1 MKNNKIELFDWKFT
15 PRINI
20 FMLKL
25 IGLWP
30 KGDSSYKLNLYL
42 SQSIILISVFVIGH
56 IFFQTVNI
64 LFIFDDLQSV
74 TGTVFILLTQ
84 VMAIFK
90 SYYLIK
96 NMKILKRLMRMLNDK
111 LFQPKNNK
119 QIKAVEPFL
128 TFWAFI
134 YYGFT
139 IFTVGAIVFWSVFP
153 ILDTSHQQRLPSLA
167 WYPFNYKT
175 SPYYEI
181 VYVYQ
186 VMSTSYISSVNL
198 NIDTLIACLNMYSG
212 CQFDLLC
219 DNVKSI
225 ERCKGNSSQL
235 VQCILHHK
243 MIVE

>member
-1 MKNNKIELFDWKFT
+1 MKNSEIEIFDWKFT
-15 PRINI
+15 ARINI
-20 FMLKL
+20 FMLKF

-30 KGDSSYKLNLYL
+30 KSDGSYRLNLYL
-42 SQSIILISVFVIGH
+42 LQSAILISVLLVGH
-56 IFFQTVNI
+56 IFFQTINI
-64 LFIFDDLQSV
+64 FFIFDDLEAV
-74 TGTVFILLTQ
+74 TGTVFILLTE

-96 NMKILKRLMRMLNDK
+96 NIKILKQLMMMLNDN

-128 TFWAFI
+128 KFWTFI
-134 YYGFT
+134 YYGL
-139 IFTVGAIVFWSVFP
+139 TVISAGAIVFWSVFP
-153 ILDTSHQQRLPSLA
+153 ILDTSHEQRLPFLA
-167 WYPFNYKT
+167 WYPFNYQT
-175 SPYYEI
+175 SPYYEL

-186 VMSTSYISSVNL
+186 IMSTSYIGSVNL

-219 DNVKSI
+219 DNLKNIEGVK
-225 ERCKGNSSQL
+225 ENNNQL

-243 MIVE
+243 MILE